1 LPQRLALLVDLEVR
15 ALQMLHDALAELPA
29 GSGGMVAQAAPQ
41 QLPAPREREPDADTS
56 WLRKD
61 SMGRA

>member
-1 LPQRLALLVDLEVR
+1 
-15 ALQMLHDALAELPA
+15 MLHDALAELPA